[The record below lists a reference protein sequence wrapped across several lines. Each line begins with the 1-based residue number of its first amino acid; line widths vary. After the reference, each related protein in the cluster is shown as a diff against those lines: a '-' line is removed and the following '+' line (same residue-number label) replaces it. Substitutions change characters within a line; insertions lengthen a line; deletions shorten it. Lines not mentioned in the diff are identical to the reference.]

1 MDAVLEAEGIVKRYK
16 GQTVL
21 DGVSLEVGRGEAV
34 GLVGPNGAGKT
45 TLIKVSL
52 GLARRDAG
60 RVLLNGLDPWREPGA
75 REGVGV
81 VFERPN
87 LPSSMPVVEFLESA
101 AAVYGS
107 SPSRVDWAIRAV
119 GLEGHEWKAF
129 SELSAGLKQRAAIAH
144 ALLGEPRFL
153 VADEPT
159 SNLDP
164 LERREVLR
172 LLARLNREHGLS
184 LLVSSHVIVE
194 LLRVATRIYVL
205 TAGRLAARGRPE
217 ELFRRARLARLRTS
231 DPSRAAALL
240 RSLGFSAVED
250 GLGVLVRVEE
260 PLPGFYQALAHLAR
274 QGVEVLGVDLVE
286 PGVEEAMAG

>member
-1 MDAVLEAEGIVKRYK
+1 MDTVLEARGVVKKYR
-16 GQTVL
+16 GQPVL
-21 DGVSLEVGRGEAV
+21 DRVDLEVGRGEAV

-52 GLARRDAG
+52 GLARRDGG
-60 RVLLNGLDPWREPGA
+60 RVLLNGLDPWREPRA

-101 AAVYGS
+101 AAIIGS
-107 SPSRVDWAIRAV
+107 SPSRVDWAIRAA
-119 GLEGHEWKAF
+119 GLEGHEWKTF
-129 SELSAGLKQRAAIAH
+129 PQLSAGLKQRAAIAH

-205 TAGRLAARGRPE
+205 AGGRLAAEGSPE
-217 ELFRRARLARLRTS
+217 DLFRRAGLARLRTS
-231 DPSRAAALL
+231 NPSLAAELL
-240 RSLGFSAVED
+240 RSLGFEARED
-250 GLGVLVRVEE
+250 GLGVVVRVDG
-260 PLPGFYQALAHLAR
+260 PLHRFYEALARLGR
-274 QGVEVLGVDLVE
+274 EGVEVLGVDLVE